1 MGTVGVG
8 SSVWELLYRGAEYG
22 NSWSREQCMGTVGT
36 RSSVVETNG
45 TGSNKW
51 EQWEQGSVYG
61 NSWNMEQCTV
71 YILSFIHRLVS
82 NFPNVFVP
90 IDMET
95 KVFSLVDFEFVCLH
109 PYLQHKNTGQ
119 TYSPFHTKKYMYS
132 INILTK

>member
-8 SSVWELLYRGAEYG
+8 SSVWEQLELGAVLWKQMEQEAING
-22 NSWSREQCMGTVGT
+22 NSG
-36 RSSVVETNG
+36 
-45 TGSNKW
+45 NKVH
-51 EQWEQGSVYG
+51 SVYG

-71 YILSFIHRLVS
+71 YILGFIHRLVS

-95 KVFSLVDFEFVCLH
+95 KKFSLVDFEFVFLH

-119 TYSPFHTKKYMYS
+119 TYTPFHTKKYMYR

>member
-8 SSVWELLYRGAEYG
+8 SSVWELLKRGAVYG
-22 NSWSREQCMGTVGT
+22 NSRSREQCMGTVGVG
-36 RSSVVETNG
+36 SSVWEQLELLA
-45 TGSNKW
+45 GSNKW

-71 YILSFIHRLVS
+71 YILGFIHRLVS

-95 KVFSLVDFEFVCLH
+95 KKFSLVDFEFVFLH

-119 TYSPFHTKKYMYS
+119 TYTPFHTKS
-132 INILTK
+132 ICSA